1 MQEQLLQVHWTS
13 VKKVVDSLANVKCL
27 PNESVLISES
37 ILISS
42 TVLSK
47 DCISIS
53 QAITKLASKYKTV
66 YIGDCF
72 LNSKTNEYHINF
84 GTSIL

>member
-13 VKKVVDSLANVKCL
+13 VKKAVDSLANVKCL
-27 PNESVLISES
+27 PNESVLIS
-37 ILISS
+37 S
-42 TVLSK
+42 TFLSK
-47 DCISIS
+47 DCTSIS